1 MIEQFVPN
9 TIAAKHIAV
18 RSFMI
23 LSICRVTA
31 LRTSDPTIPRLSL
44 YRLERRPV
52 EELSPLF
59 AATKCMAAVYIY
71 WDEKINHKAEEKG
84 PFLIM
89 AIICKSGIRP
99 FLHPVGENKRGKQTG
114 RL

>member
-1 MIEQFVPN
+1 
-9 TIAAKHIAV
+9 
-18 RSFMI
+18 
-23 LSICRVTA
+23 
-31 LRTSDPTIPRLSL
+31 
-44 YRLERRPV
+44 
-52 EELSPLF
+52 
-59 AATKCMAAVYIY
+59 MAAVYIY